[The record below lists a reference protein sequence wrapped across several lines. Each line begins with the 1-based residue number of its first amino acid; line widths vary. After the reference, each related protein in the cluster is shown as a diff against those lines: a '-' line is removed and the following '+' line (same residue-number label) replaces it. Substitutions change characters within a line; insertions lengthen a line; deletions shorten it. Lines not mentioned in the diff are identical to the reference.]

1 MPLPQ
6 RSYVVYV
13 DDSGNEKVGSL
24 WTGLAIPLDLWTEYL
39 GRWLGFRSSLYN
51 KHAIPATFELHAQA
65 WLAIT
70 PGKQLEGESQRELA
84 TGVDGRLVT

>member
-6 RSYVVYV
+6 CSYVVYV

-65 WLAIT
+65 LGLRSPRASNSRASPNESWLPA
-70 PGKQLEGESQRELA
+70 SMVA
-84 TGVDGRLVT
+84 